1 MRPARSES
9 ASLPT
14 WTETGTRFRALQ
26 KELCH
31 PQEPFVCHPKKSKQL
46 LFLVLKK
53 SVQVEEQDDSF
64 SLKSRSSEGGRPGP
78 RSRLRP
84 VTSREPGWVCD
95 GSVWGQRVDSAGLS
109 MVCAAGQAPDSS
121 CWGSPSPHSAL
132 GDHRGDHRCP
142 GALLS
147 LPSHELEFI
156 WPPQQ

>member
-1 MRPARSES
+1 MEGLLCHLKSLEWVCFPLCLKNVRPARSES

-14 WTETGTRFRALQ
+14 WTETDARFKALQ

-31 PQEPFVCHPKKSKQL
+31 PQEAFVCDPRKSKQL

-78 RSRLRP
+78 HSRLRP
-84 VTSREPGWVCD
+84 VTSREPGWVRG
-95 GSVWGQRVDSAGLS
+95 GSAWGQRVDSAGLS
-109 MVCAAGQAPDSS
+109 MVCVAGQAPDSS

-132 GDHRGDHRCP
+132 GGQS
-142 GALLS
+142 G
-147 LPSHELEFI
+147 
-156 WPPQQ
+156 